1 MKQDCNKRYASSASK
16 TSELGTCMPR
26 ESTHASEPEE
36 KTDNERG
43 SDLWYT
49 RNMG

>member
-1 MKQDCNKRYASSASK
+1 MRYASSASK
-16 TSELGTCMPR
+16 TSETGMCIPR

-43 SDLWYT
+43 SDVWCT
-49 RNMG
+49 RNME